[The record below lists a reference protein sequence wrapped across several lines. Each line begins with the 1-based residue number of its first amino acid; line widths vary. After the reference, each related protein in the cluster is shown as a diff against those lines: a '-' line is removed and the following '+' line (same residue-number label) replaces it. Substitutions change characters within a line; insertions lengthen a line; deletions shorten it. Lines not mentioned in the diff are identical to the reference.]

1 MFCDVSA
8 IIYLLKKIN
17 EDETIDSETI
27 DSEMINKA
35 THPLVKAVIY
45 LADEYLTGDDNFKNI
60 ITVRNAGYDVYAGEQ
75 DRFGWLTGCIEMKRG
90 VIVFG

>member
-1 MFCDVSA
+1 MFSDVSV
-8 IIYLLKKIN
+8 IIYLLKKID
-17 EDETIDSETI
+17 EDETI

-35 THPLVKAVIY
+35 IHPLVKAVVY

-60 ITVRNAGYDVYAGEQ
+60 ITVRKAGYDVYAGEQ
-75 DRFGWLTGCIEMKRG
+75 DSFGWLTGCIEMKRG